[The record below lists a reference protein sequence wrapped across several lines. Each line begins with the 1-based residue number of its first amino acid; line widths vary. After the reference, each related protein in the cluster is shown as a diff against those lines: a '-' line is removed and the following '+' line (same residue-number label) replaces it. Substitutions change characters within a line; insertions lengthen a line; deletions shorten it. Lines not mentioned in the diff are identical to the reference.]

1 MFFVFDGVDGA
12 GKSTQLELFV
22 SWLRTQDHDVVTC
35 KDPGS
40 TELGERIRSVLL
52 GKHEIP
58 ISMRA
63 EMMLFTTARTQ
74 LIEQI
79 VRPALANHQ
88 TVVLDRY
95 IFSTVVYQGH
105 AGDLDPDELWTI
117 NRIATNGLIPDVTF
131 VLDLPV
137 EIAMQRLGNSLDRME
152 SRGPE
157 YFERV
162 RAGFLQEAERWPD
175 QVDVID
181 ATRSPEEMQAE
192 IQTIAAGY
200 LERLSRQDSDTS
212 GRKI

>member
-12 GKSTQLELFV
+12 GKSTQLDRFV
-22 SWLRTQDHDVVTC
+22 QWLRDQGRDVVTC

-52 GKHEIP
+52 GDHEIP
-58 ISMRA
+58 ISMQA

-79 VRPALANHQ
+79 VKPALESGK

-105 AGDLDPDELWTI
+105 AGDLAPDDIWTV
-117 NRIATNGLIPDVTF
+117 NRIATNGTMPDVTF
-131 VLDLPV
+131 ILDVPV
-137 EIAMQRLGNSLDRME
+137 NIAMKRLGDSLDRME
-152 SRGPE
+152 SRGSE

-162 RAGFLQEAERWPD
+162 RTGFLAEAERWPD
-175 QVDVID
+175 TVDVID
-181 ATRSPEEMQAE
+181 ATKSEDDIESE
-192 IQTIAAGY
+192 IREVAIGYIA
-200 LERLSRQDSDTS
+200 RHSQDDHAV
-212 GRKI
+212 